1 MLRVKAELTQTVL
14 PSVFKFTESAGN
26 WGITEKIQHKTKDL

>member
-26 WGITEKIQHKTKDL
+26 